1 MELNKNTIN
10 HRGADE
16 IKDVFNG
23 SKFYK
28 WFGEETELEASQST
42 KEWLWKLFEVLMM
55 RAAQNN

>member
-28 WFGEETELEASQST
+28 WFGEETELEAS
-42 KEWLWKLFEVLMM
+42 
-55 RAAQNN
+55 